1 MDKAH
6 NTIDFVHEQ
15 ASIARRFVVD
25 TFNLAKSYGIPPN
38 IAVYGSVLTLS
49 DDLFRFALSD
59 KCTLDDILSI
69 FELHQPDE

>member
-6 NTIDFVHEQ
+6 NIIDFVHEQ
-15 ASIARRFVVD
+15 VPIARRFIVD

-38 IAVYGSVLTLS
+38 TAVYGSVFALS
-49 DDLFRFALSD
+49 EDLFRFALSD

-69 FELHQPDE
+69 FEPHQPEE